1 MINGNTEGIKQNILD
16 ELELLYE
23 LECPRSE
30 FLTLEMAEALAKYS
44 CLLNREIS
52 ISLSR
57 SGRVMDVSL
66 GSESHVLMPV
76 VRRRRGTQGLSGVRC
91 IHTHPN
97 GSPRLSDVDV
107 ATLLSARM
115 DCMAALAVAG
125 GKPRSLC
132 AGFIGKELTEA
143 VFAGPFLIEKLPH
156 AFLNGE
162 IERCTR
168 RVAELVRTQQTADD
182 VERAILI
189 GLNCTQ
195 AQMKE
200 LELLAQTAGAQC
212 VASFTQDRPREKGLY
227 IGKGK
232 LEEIALA
239 ISAMEVD
246 LAIFNDELSAV
257 EARNLEESLS
267 VKIVD
272 RTALILDIFAR
283 HAKTREGRL
292 QVELAQLKYHLPRL
306 MGEGLA
312 LSRLGAGI
320 GTRGPGESK
329 LEMDRRRIRRRI
341 YELEEEIEKLTAQ
354 RALRREQREKNSV
367 PEVALVGYTNAGKS
381 SLLNAISDAGVYAED
396 KLFATLD
403 PVTRKVRMPSG
414 KEVLFTDTVGFIEK
428 LPHDLIRAFRST
440 LEEATRADL
449 LLNVTDLSNP
459 ESANQ
464 AQVVRSVLSE
474 LGAGDKPTIRVY
486 NKVDLLQQVPENTR
500 SSFCVSAKT
509 GQGIAELL
517 EAIEMRLQPKMMKV
531 SLSLG
536 YQEGGKL
543 AQIQKYAEQIQVEY
557 LEEEMRVQA
566 VLPEMWGKR
575 ILKQ

>member
-1 MINGNTEGIKQNILD
+1 M
-16 ELELLYE
+16 
-23 LECPRSE
+23 
-30 FLTLEMAEALAKYS
+30 
-44 CLLNREIS
+44 
-52 ISLSR
+52 
-57 SGRVMDVSL
+57 
-66 GSESHVLMPV
+66 
-76 VRRRRGTQGLSGVRC
+76 
-91 IHTHPN
+91 
-97 GSPRLSDVDV
+97 
-107 ATLLSARM
+107 
-115 DCMAALAVAG
+115 
-125 GKPRSLC
+125 
-132 AGFIGKELTEA
+132 
-143 VFAGPFLIEKLPH
+143 
-156 AFLNGE
+156 
-162 IERCTR
+162 
-168 RVAELVRTQQTADD
+168 
-182 VERAILI
+182 
-189 GLNCTQ
+189 
-195 AQMKE
+195 
-200 LELLAQTAGAQC
+200 
-212 VASFTQDRPREKGLY
+212 
-227 IGKGK
+227 
-232 LEEIALA
+232 
-239 ISAMEVD
+239 
-246 LAIFNDELSAV
+246 
-257 EARNLEESLS
+257 
-267 VKIVD
+267 
-272 RTALILDIFAR
+272 
-283 HAKTREGRL
+283 

-486 NKVDLLQQVPENTR
+486 NKVDLLQEVPENTR